1 MTQIKVTPEQL
12 EQAAKTVRD
21 SRNYLEQ
28 IHKDLVNQ
36 TEYIASQWT
45 GATSQRF
52 YQMFNEAKPKMFTV
66 LMEFD
71 KIAEGLTKA
80 AEKFRKVDEEE
91 QKAMEER
98 IQSKMWTDIAG
109 ELSGAYDAS
118 RAIDGVD
125 PSTGE
130 KVGWF
135 DRSVAG
141 VMVVGSMLQ
150 VGKLGKI
157 PKVAKAV
164 DKANEAKKGLEEAKA
179 LLKAKRQKQ
188 IKINQKVGD
197 DFEKEQMASLK
208 SESPAE
214 KSYVKQVT
222 LQSKSGVNTRID
234 IGIKDL
240 ENGKVDLIELKSS
253 LTAPLTK
260 NQKLAFPEIEKY
272 GATVRSK
279 NKEPFEFLEEIPPTK
294 VKVIRKE

>member
-1 MTQIKVTPEQL
+1 MTQIRVTPEQL
-12 EQAAKTVRD
+12 EQAAKTVRE

-28 IHKDLVNQ
+28 IHKDLNNQ

-66 LMEFD
+66 LVEFD
-71 KIAEGLTKA
+71 KIAEGLEKA

-118 RAIDGVD
+118 RAIDGID

-157 PKVAKAV
+157 PKVAKAL
-164 DKANEAKKGLEEAKA
+164 DKADTAKKEMQEAAA

-188 IKINQKVGD
+188 AAINRTSGD
-197 DFEKEQMASLK
+197 KFEA
-208 SESPAE
+208 
-214 KSYVKQVT
+214 
-222 LQSKSGVNTRID
+222 
-234 IGIKDL
+234 
-240 ENGKVDLIELKSS
+240 ELKSNLEGTGDYEKVVKQLTLETPSGIRTRVDLAAIDKVKGKIDLYEAKAS

-260 NQKLAFPEIEKY
+260 NQKAAFPEIEEF
-272 GATVRSK
+272 GAVVKGKGKPPLTGGT
-279 NKEPFEFLEEIPPTK
+279 EIPPTK
-294 VKVIRKE
+294 VEVVRKQ